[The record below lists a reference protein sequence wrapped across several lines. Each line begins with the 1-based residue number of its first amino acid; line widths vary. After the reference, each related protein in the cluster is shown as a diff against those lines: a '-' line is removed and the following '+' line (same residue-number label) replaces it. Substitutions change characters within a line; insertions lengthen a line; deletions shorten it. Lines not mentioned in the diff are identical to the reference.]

1 VSGPTQPRP
10 AGAGSGS
17 DGGGLAAIVAPEG
30 VAAVLSI
37 LVVVALL
44 SARLAFAGSS
54 GGTPSPSPTAAPTE
68 APTPSPAAVDV
79 VAIRALQNV
88 NIYLLEQGS
97 NLKAD
102 LVPPPVV
109 PTNIRSLFAQISIQ
123 LIVGQ
128 PAAARLAATPD
139 GASVGKALGEVY
151 TELDQT
157 IEATNAISLVSEPK
171 WRAAAAEVVKILERI
186 PPLDAQLS
194 QLLPGSAVS
203 PSPGGSASP
212 SAGPSVAPSPTAV
225 PSASLP
231 SPTPTA
237 TPTASPPSPTPTS
250 TTPPPTFTPTPSPGP
265 NPLVNPGFESGV
277 IAPWTLM
284 VTDPAAAATVAVDGS
299 VHHSGSFS
307 ARVDI
312 SAPSG
317 RRAGIAL
324 QQGDLAIDA
333 AGIYR
338 VSLYA
343 RSSAARDMRVR
354 ITSESGQTLGNGT
367 NLFTIGPDWT
377 LLTFE
382 FSSLLGDPAAVFAIE
397 LGGGGETVWVD
408 DASIVRIPPGAP

>member
-1 VSGPTQPRP
+1 MSGPTPPRP
-10 AGAGSGS
+10 GPGSRP
-17 DGGGLAAIVAPEG
+17 DGGGLAGVIAPEG

-37 LVVVALL
+37 VVVVALL
-44 SARLAFAGSS
+44 SARLAFAGAS
-54 GGTPSPSPTAAPTE
+54 GGTPTPSPTTAPTE
-68 APTPSPAAVDV
+68 AATPSPPAVDV

-88 NIYLLEQGS
+88 NLYLMEQDS

-128 PAAARLAATPD
+128 PAASRLAATPD

-186 PPLDAQLS
+186 PPLDKQLS

-212 SAGPSVAPSPTAV
+212 STGPSVAPSPTAV
-225 PSASLP
+225 PSV
-231 SPTPTA
+231 PTPT
-237 TPTASPPSPTPTS
+237 TPPTSAPPSPTPTR
-250 TTPPPTFTPTPSPGP
+250 TPPPTFAPTPSPGP
-265 NPLVNPGFESGV
+265 NPLVNPGFESGA
-277 IAPWTLM
+277 ITPWTLM
-284 VTDPAAAATVAVDGS
+284 VTDPAAAATVTVDGT
-299 VHHSGSFS
+299 VHRSGSFS

-312 SAPSG
+312 SAPSA
-317 RRAGIAL
+317 RRAGVAL
-324 QQGDLAIDA
+324 QQGDLTIDA

-343 RSSAARDMRVR
+343 RSSAARDIRVR
-354 ITSESGQTLGNGT
+354 ITSDSGQTLGNGT

-377 LLTFE
+377 LLTFD